1 MRKYLFLAVTLLV
14 VNTAFGQ
21 DIPQHISYT
30 RIYDFIDELANDGFI
45 EINSVVKPYSRRFIS
60 DKLAEVRQQESAL
73 NKRQKDELNFF
84 LEEYALEQNRLPER
98 EFLLYEGNYS
108 RFDLVPPVF
117 LYKDSI
123 FRARIQPILG
133 MNIYVNGNGQI
144 NQRWYGA
151 DFQAM
156 IGEHVS
162 VYGSLRDI
170 SFAASNELNPR
181 LSEPAYLTNVPGFQ
195 YKEPNDFSDSRG
207 GIKFGWNWGSVGLVK
222 DNVVWGDNYNG
233 SNILSGRV
241 PSFPMITLQLKPAK
255 WFEMNYIHGWLVS
268 NVVDSARFYVE
279 NDVRKWY
286 RNHNKYIAANMFTFT
301 PIPKLNISFGNSII
315 YAEDNVQPGY
325 LIPVAFYK
333 SIDHTL
339 TKGIATENQNSQLFF
354 NISSRN
360 IRHVHLFSSVFFDE
374 IKFSRFKPSSAE
386 KNPVSFK
393 IGGKVTNFPIPNLS
407 ATAEFTRTNIINY
420 KHSIP
425 AISYASNSYNMGH
438 YLGDNAQELYASLG
452 YKLIRGLDLN
462 VYYLNAQ
469 HGNEYNYARRG
480 EDANIRQI
488 ISQPSLGD
496 VIWKNQTVGFKALYE
511 VFNNA
516 YAVVN
521 IENSNIEG
529 FEAVSE
535 PIGGENRMT
544 AQGTLDFFT
553 APFLHGKNTTFTVG
567 FSLGF

>member
-45 EINSVVKPYSRRFIS
+45 EIISVVKPYSRRFIS

-286 RNHNKYIAANMFTFT
+286 RNHNKYIAANMFTFI

-393 IGGKVTNFPIPNLS
+393 IGGKVTNFPISNLS

>member
-286 RNHNKYIAANMFTFT
+286 RNHNKYIAANMFTFI